1 MIGRYLKGILVPW
14 DLWKEERGVAREWWV
29 GRGEGPLG
37 VNVQAGGV
45 ELTQGGRIPPPA
57 SCTSGGELSSAA
69 ERESGKM
76 REDNKTLAVCR
87 FGLSLL

>member
-1 MIGRYLKGILVPW
+1 M
-14 DLWKEERGVAREWWV
+14 

-57 SCTSGGELSSAA
+57 SCTTREEGEHYYTSS
-69 ERESGKM
+69 ERIGQNEGVHM
-76 REDNKTLAVCR
+76 CL
-87 FGLSLL
+87 

>member
-1 MIGRYLKGILVPW
+1 M
-14 DLWKEERGVAREWWV
+14 

-57 SCTSGGELSSAA
+57 SCTTGGELSSAA

-76 REDNKTLAVCR
+76 REDKKKACCSVQIQFVAFKAMPSIIIACYVLHCAS
-87 FGLSLL
+87 GL

>member
-1 MIGRYLKGILVPW
+1 M
-14 DLWKEERGVAREWWV
+14 

-57 SCTSGGELSSAA
+57 SCTTGGEHCS
-69 ERESGKM
+69 RE
-76 REDNKTLAVCR
+76 N
-87 FGLSLL
+87 

>member
-1 MIGRYLKGILVPW
+1 M
-14 DLWKEERGVAREWWV
+14 

-57 SCTSGGELSSAA
+57 SCTGGGELSSAA

-76 REDNKTLAVCR
+76 REDKKCV
-87 FGLSLL
+87 LSVQIQFVAFKAMPNIIIAC

>member
-1 MIGRYLKGILVPW
+1 MGGAL
-14 DLWKEERGVAREWWV
+14 A
-29 GRGEGPLG
+29 RGEGPLG

-76 REDNKTLAVCR
+76 REDNETHAAVSR
-87 FGLSLL
+87 FSLSLLKPCQISS